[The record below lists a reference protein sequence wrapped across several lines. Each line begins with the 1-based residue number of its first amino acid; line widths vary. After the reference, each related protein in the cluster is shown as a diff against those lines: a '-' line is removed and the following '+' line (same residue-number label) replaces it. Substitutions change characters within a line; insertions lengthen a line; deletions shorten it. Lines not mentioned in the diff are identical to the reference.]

1 MRWTIAAGLF
11 LLSLLLG
18 AAPAAFAQAS
28 GEVQSVGFN
37 GSYRPDC
44 WVPMVVRIRPDPAM
58 TDAGNYQIRVVQH
71 DLDGDRAVYV
81 RPIVLNPASSDALKQ
96 QPFWM
101 YFLPQPINHG
111 LPESLR
117 DLQKDLTVF
126 LCDADGKH
134 PVPLPVTSTLSN
146 VDPHAVGGS
155 DTKPPRGRK
164 LILAV
169 SANGSQQAPMQSLA
183 MSGGFPAKTI
193 GLTQDVEIVNLRVR
207 DLPENPLGYDPVDA
221 VLWLDGDP
229 ADLDAGGAH
238 GLSALRDFVRF
249 GGQLVIT
256 QPTSAW
262 QQTAGFG
269 DLMPVDVSGVSTKSN
284 FEPLKSMAVAPDT
297 TPAQVRI
304 TYQGQEQT
312 QSLDAPGASAVNEW
326 THDRSPFQMTRAT
339 ARAGAV
345 VDDWIDWKQD
355 GSYADATPYLAR
367 KAVGLG
373 QVTWV
378 AQPLTVDAQPAN
390 INGWPYVWA
399 HVFGWRSDAYT
410 PPPMTGDRSRDDPAA
425 SVRVDRYKPNGGID
439 LGYALVGGSTLALT
453 GKAAGLIALAIGFFI
468 VYWLV
473 AGPGTYGYLVAKK
486 RQALSWFFFAIAAL
500 VATGVTVGVVKLV
513 LRGPPVVKHLSVVRV
528 AAGQPAIVFS
538 RFGLYIPRDG
548 DQTIALADTTAGQLS
563 YLSALAEHPQQLG
576 DVSEFPAPL
585 DYDVPVREMS
595 ATDAP
600 TLTVPYRS
608 SLKKFQA
615 RWVGELPAKIGGG
628 GVALDLDNGRLPL
641 KGTLTNDTGQDLTEV
656 YLAFHLTGDR
666 DWVVYVPSWAR
677 GTPLDVQRDLNPKGS
692 PGNRPQS
699 MMVGHSQGLLA
710 MTDNR
715 VMSDELA
722 PVSSRTDG
730 SMHGWENLWYGG
742 LRRSGMGGGEDVEHD
757 VGLGTAFPML
767 SVLDRLPPMPNV
779 RKDTTSSDLTDDRTD
794 FIARGGRMLNGGPGI
809 TAGQLL
815 VLATAKGPLPIPLEV
830 DGNRMGGDGMTL
842 YQFVLPIDR
851 GTADK
856 PTTQPVEK

>member
-11 LLSLLLG
+11 LLTLLVG
-18 AAPAAFAQAS
+18 AAPPASAQAS
-28 GEVQSVGFN
+28 GEVQSLGFN

-44 WVPMVVRIRPDPAM
+44 WVPMVVRLHPDKAE
-58 TDAGNYQIRVVQH
+58 AANYQVRVVQH

-81 RPIVLNPASSDALKQ
+81 RPITLNGSGTATDQ
-96 QPFWM
+96 QFWM
-101 YFLPQPINHG
+101 YFLPQPTEGG
-111 LPESLR
+111 LHASSLR
-117 DLQKDLTVF
+117 DLQKDLSVF

-134 PVPLPVTSTLSN
+134 PVPLQLTSNLSS
-146 VDPHAVGGS
+146 VDPKAVGGMNS
-155 DTKPPRGRK
+155 GAPRGRK

-183 MSGGFPAKTI
+183 MSAGFPAKAI
-193 GLTQDVEIVNLRVR
+193 GLMQDVEIVNLRVR

-238 GLSALRDFVRF
+238 GLPALRDYVRF
-249 GGQLVIT
+249 GGQLVVT
-256 QPTSAW
+256 QPTSVW

-269 DLMPVDVSGVSTKSN
+269 DLMPVDVTGVATKTN

-297 TPAQVRI
+297 STVQVDN
-304 TYQGQEQT
+304 Q
-312 QSLDAPGASAVNEW
+312 LLAAPDANATEEW
-326 THDRSPFQMTRAT
+326 TRVVSPFLMARAT
-339 ARAGAV
+339 ARAGSV

-355 GSYADATPYLAR
+355 GTYADATPYLAR

-378 AQPLTVDAQPAN
+378 AQPLTVDAQPGN
-390 INGWPYVWA
+390 VNGWPYVWT
-399 HVFGWRSDAYT
+399 HVFGWRSDVYC
-410 PPPMTGDRSRDDPAA
+410 PPPMTGNSSQDDPAA
-425 SVRVDRYKPNGGID
+425 VLRATRYKPNSGID

-473 AGPGTYGYLVAKK
+473 AGPGTYGYLITKK
-486 RQALSWFFFAIAAL
+486 KQAMSWFFFAAAAL
-500 VATGVTVGVVKLV
+500 VATAVTVGVVKLV
-513 LRGPPVVKHLSVVRV
+513 LRGPPVIKHLTVVRV
-528 AAGQPAIVFS
+528 AAGQPAFVFS
-538 RFGLYIPRDG
+538 RFGLYVPRDG
-548 DQTIALADTTAGQLS
+548 DQTISLADTAGGQLS

-595 ATDAP
+595 TTDAP
-600 TLTVPYRS
+600 LLTVPYRS

-615 RWVGELPAKIGGG
+615 RWVGDLPARIGAGG
-628 GVALDLDNGRLPL
+628 LALDPDDGRLPL
-641 KGTLTNDTGQDLTEV
+641 KGTLTNDTGQDLTDV
-656 YLAFHLTGDR
+656 YLAFHLSGDK
-666 DWVVYVPSWAR
+666 DWLVYVPSWAK
-677 GTPLDVQRDLNPKGS
+677 GTPLDLQRDLNPKGS

-710 MTDNR
+710 MVDNR

-722 PVSSRTDG
+722 PPSSRTDG
-730 SMHGWENLWYGG
+730 SMHGWQNLWY
-742 LRRSGMGGGEDVEHD
+742 RDFRHTGMGGGEDVERD

-779 RKDTTSSDLTDDRTD
+779 RKDTSTNDLSDDRAD
-794 FIARGGRMLNGGPGI
+794 FLARGGRMLNGGPSI
-809 TAGQLL
+809 SAGQLL
-815 VLATAKGPLPIPLEV
+815 VLASAKGPLPIPVEV
-830 DGNRMGGDGMTL
+830 DGNRMGGDGVTL
-842 YQFVLPIDR
+842 YQFLLPIDR
-851 GTADK
+851 GTVDQ
-856 PTTQPVEK
+856 PTTRPVEKN